1 MGEEINIGN
10 ESSLQNNWDVGSVE
24 QLDWIWLSETSHL
37 SGTKTKLNTETLLK
51 IINIRLKMK
60 NEAKEL
66 SDSLNGYLN
75 TYKSLMASS
84 LKSIDYF
91 KTLESSQKCTN
102 EGCLI

>member
-1 MGEEINIGN
+1 M
-10 ESSLQNNWDVGSVE
+10 L
-24 QLDWIWLSETSHL
+24 
-37 SGTKTKLNTETLLK
+37 LNFS
-51 IINIRLKMK
+51 RLKMK

-91 KTLESSQKCTN
+91 KTLESSKKCTN